1 MSFEQLLETMGT
13 LAKAQP
19 ATETTVEG
27 SKKIQ
32 AAAADPENND
42 DQTNADNNGGDAL
55 AADGIDP
62 SGKGKPLNK
71 SFLLTMADGSEMEA
85 FDGTE
90 MLKSLT
96 ARLEASEGELAAE
109 IQRGQVTEDKV
120 LKSLQAA
127 VGLIAAQTE
136 TLKTQETMIKSLNER
151 VGVLSGMGRGV
162 RSVRAATELSG
173 VQLNTS
179 LNTSL
184 NKSLT
189 GGQGDAMSNQQ
200 ILAKSLGAMKAGR
213 ITGLDATRIETSI
226 NLGIPLSA
234 ELLSAISGN

>member
-1 MSFEQLLETMGT
+1 MSFDKLLETMGT

-19 ATETTVEG
+19 TAETTVEG
-27 SKKIQ
+27 NKKIQ
-32 AAAADPENND
+32 AAAADGENDD
-42 DQTNADNNGGDAL
+42 DQTNADNNGGGDGL

-62 SGKGKPLNK
+62 PGKGKPLNK

-109 IQRGQVTEDKV
+109 IQRGQATEGKV

-127 VGLIAAQTE
+127 VGLIAEQME
-136 TLKTQETMIKSLNER
+136 TLKSQGTMIKSLNER
-151 VGVLSGMGRGV
+151 IGVLASTGRGI
-162 RSVRAATELSG
+162 RSVRAVTDIAGTE
-173 VQLNTS
+173 
-179 LNTSL
+179 L

-189 GGQGDAMSNQQ
+189 GGQGQAMSNQQ

-213 ITGLDATRIETSI
+213 ISGLDATRIETSI
-226 NLGIPLSA
+226 NLGVPVPA
-234 ELLSAISGN
+234 ELLSAISSN

>member
-1 MSFEQLLETMGT
+1 MGT

-19 ATETTVEG
+19 AAQTTVEG
-27 SKKIQ
+27 NKKIQ
-32 AAAADPENND
+32 AAAAEGENDD
-42 DQTNADNNGGDAL
+42 DQTNADNNGGGDGL
-55 AADGIDP
+55 AADGIDAT
-62 SGKGKPLNK
+62 GKGKPLNK

-85 FDGTE
+85 FDGTD

-96 ARLEASEGELAAE
+96 ARLEASEAELAAE
-109 IQRGQVTEDKV
+109 IERGHATEDKV

-136 TLKTQETMIKSLNER
+136 TLKTQGTMIKSLNER
-151 VGVLSGMGRGV
+151 VGVLSGIGRGV
-162 RSVRAATELSG
+162 RSVRAVTDLSG
-173 VQLNTS
+173 MELNK
-179 LNTSL
+179 SL

-189 GGQGDAMSNQQ
+189 GQGHGHGEAMSNQQ

-213 ITGLDATRIETSI
+213 ISGLDATRIEASI
-226 NLGIPLSA
+226 NLGIPVSA